1 MASGSANSRPGFRFN
16 DTCCAPLFLE
26 NTFRIFTLD
35 SRLPTFNNPRMSAQ
49 LTFGFLGAGKMATAL
64 AKGLVQAKLVNAGR
78 IIASDP
84 IDAARAAF
92 AKEAGVKATAS
103 NLEAIQSAQVLVLAV
118 KPDQVDGVLKEIR
131 GLVTGKHRLCSIAAG
146 VTLAKLESGLANGA
160 RVIRVMPNTPALVGA
175 SATAYALGKNATVE
189 DGRLA
194 QKMFS
199 AVGVAFQLK
208 ESLLDAVTGLSGSGP
223 AYVYLIIEA
232 LSDGGVAAGLPR
244 DVATKL
250 AAQTVFGSAKMALET
265 GQHPGALKDMV
276 TSPGGTTIEG
286 IHELEK
292 AGVRGALM
300 SAVRAA
306 AEKSKKLGQS

>member
-1 MASGSANSRPGFRFN
+1 VSR
-16 DTCCAPLFLE
+16 CAPE
-26 NTFRIFTLD
+26 NTFKIFTLD
-35 SRLPTFNNPRMSAQ
+35 SRLPTSNNPRMSAK
-49 LTFGFLGAGKMATAL
+49 LTIGFLGAGKMATAL
-64 AKGLVQAKLVNAGR
+64 AKGLVQAKLVNADQ
-78 IIASDP
+78 IIASDS

-92 AKEAGVKATAS
+92 AKEVGVKATAS
-103 NLEAIQSAQVLVLAV
+103 NLETTQSAQVLVLAV
-118 KPDQVDGVLKEIR
+118 KPDQVAGVLKEIR
-131 GLVTGKHRLCSIAAG
+131 ALVTGKHLLCSIAAG
-146 VTLAKLESGLANGA
+146 VSLAKLESGLGNGA

-175 SATAYALGKNATVE
+175 SATAYALGKHATVE
-189 DGRLA
+189 DGQLA

-300 SAVRAA
+300 NAVRAA
-306 AEKSKKLGQS
+306 AEKSKKLGQG